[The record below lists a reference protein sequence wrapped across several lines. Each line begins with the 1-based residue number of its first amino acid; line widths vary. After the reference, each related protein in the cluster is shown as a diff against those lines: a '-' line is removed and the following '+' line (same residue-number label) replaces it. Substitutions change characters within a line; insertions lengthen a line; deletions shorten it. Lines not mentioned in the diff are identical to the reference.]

1 MKNAIEYYY
10 NLKPETI
17 RQVDKIFKFSISNIK
32 YVIMPILKT
41 KEEINEIYKLHN
53 EILRNG
59 YYCHNIILN
68 VNKEITTIINGIEYI
83 LIRDLLINRKID
95 YQDIKAFSN
104 TQINYKNFPVLTR
117 KKWHTLWSKKMDYL
131 EYQIS
136 QFGKKYPIIR
146 ESSSYFIG
154 IVENCIS
161 ILANI
166 ETDKNVYSI
175 SHDRINV
182 NYTVFDLYNPIN
194 FIIDKRVR
202 DIGETIKINILSET
216 DLISQIEKNIKL
228 YKLNEQEIIM
238 LFLRIIYPSVYLDI
252 CEQIIDMKKKE
263 VEIYEVINR
272 IGIYESNIKIIYDYI
287 RRITKIPEIEWLKK
301 M

>member
-32 YVIMPILKT
+32 FVIMPILKT

-59 YYCHNIILN
+59 YYCHSIILN

-104 TQINYKNFPVLTR
+104 TQINYKNYPVLTR

-182 NYTVFDLYNPIN
+182 NYTLFDLYNPIN

-272 IGIYESNIKIIYDYI
+272 ISIYESNIKIIYDYI